1 MTSELLSTPR
11 ADGFSMPAEW
21 AHHAQTW
28 MLFPDRPDN
37 WRASARPA
45 QAAFAQVAA
54 AISRFELVTVG
65 VNARSRAAASELLAP
80 QVQIVTIESDDAW
93 MRDTGP
99 TFVTRPD
106 GAVRAVDWRFNAWGG
121 HHGGLY
127 SSWDNDAAVASAVC
141 GLLGVPRYRA
151 DFVLEGGS
159 IHVDGQGTLLTTR
172 ECLLNPNRNPHL
184 SQSEIEARLRD
195 YLGVSHIIWLDAGVY
210 LDETDGHIDN
220 LACFVRPGEVLL
232 TWTDDVD
239 DPQYPI
245 SAAAYECLTA
255 AVDARGRRLAIH
267 RIHQPDPMFMTSE
280 ESSGLASVPGTQSR
294 LPGHRL
300 AGSYVNFYMTNG
312 GIVMPVFEN
321 PRDSAALATMQA
333 VFPDRQIVTVPSR
346 EILLGGGCI
355 HCITQ
360 QQPA

>member
-1 MTSELLSTPR
+1 MTSDMSSTPR

-21 AHHAQTW
+21 APHAQTW

-45 QAAFAQVAA
+45 QVAFAQVAA
-54 AISRFELVTVG
+54 AISRFEPVTVG
-65 VNARSRAAASELLAP
+65 VNARSLSQASELLPP
-80 QVQIVTIESDDAW
+80 QVRIVNIESDDAW
-93 MRDTGP
+93 IRDTGP
-99 TFVTRPD
+99 TFVTRPE
-106 GAVRAVDWRFNAWGG
+106 GTLRAVDWRFNAWGG

-127 SSWDNDAAVASAVC
+127 ASWDRDAAVASTVC
-141 GLLGVPRYRA
+141 ELLDVPRYCA
-151 DFVLEGGS
+151 DIVLEGGS

-172 ECLLNPNRNPHL
+172 ECLLNPNRNPQL
-184 SQSEIEARLRD
+184 SQAEIESRLRD
-195 YLGVSHIIWLDAGVY
+195 YLGITHIIWLDAGVY

-245 SAAAYECLTA
+245 SAAALECLSA
-255 AVDARGRRLAIH
+255 AVDAQGRRLTIH
-267 RIHQPDPMFMTSE
+267 RIHQPDPMRMTAE
-280 ESSGLASVPGTQSR
+280 ESAGLASESGTKPR
-294 LPGHRL
+294 PPGHRL
-300 AGSYVNFYMTNG
+300 AGSYVNFYIANG
-312 GIVMPVFEN
+312 GIVMPVFDN
-321 PRDSAALATMQA
+321 PRDAAALATMHS